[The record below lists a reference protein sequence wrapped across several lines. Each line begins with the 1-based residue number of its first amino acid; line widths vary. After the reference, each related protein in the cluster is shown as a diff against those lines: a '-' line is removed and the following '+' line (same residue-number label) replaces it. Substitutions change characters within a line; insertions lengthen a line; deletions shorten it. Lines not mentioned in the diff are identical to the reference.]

1 MQLLGFKKTY
11 SDPSLYIYDRDG
23 IKVIVPVFVDDITL
37 ASKCI
42 EALDKF
48 VGELG
53 THFKLRDLGPTSYLL
68 GIRIERETAQRRIYL
83 SQTQYIVNKLE
94 EFGMTD
100 CKPVGT
106 PMLPGLKLS
115 SSQSP
120 QTVEEK
126 AVMENIPYMNA
137 VGSLLYLAT
146 ITRPD
151 IAYAASVLARFNAN
165 PGMAHWK
172 AVKHVFRYLKGTI
185 GLKLMYGPNPE
196 QDDLFVTFSDADLGG
211 NPDNGRSTTGYMT
224 RIGLGVVDWMSKL
237 QPVVTLSTTESE
249 LVAGVTAG
257 RGMAWIRN
265 LVDEIGYAAPTPSK
279 LFTDNMSAMQ
289 VSKNPEHHGRMKHLD
304 LCWYWLREQVGK
316 KKIAPLHLPTEEMPA
331 DLLTKALPKPKS
343 RILQLLQKG
352 SNNPYGSTHKT
363 GSLDFYHSPTQL
375 VVPSSSCTQPSIRRA
390 SAPPTSSSP
399 LTTPPSA
406 TSAPLPQVLASPTS
420 SLADHPTPLHNV
432 CASGWAATGTKGVL
446 AATIIN
452 AYAVADTILSD
463 WLEPTKHTPS
473 HYRPGGF
480 GMLDAEGRTTT
491 CFTEA
496 SLMVMTRPLYVRL
509 RELHGDDWDDLLPEA
524 EFQYNNHIYSTT
536 KYTPFMLDTG
546 RNPCMGFEPWP
557 LNSTNETANEF
568 FERMKLVQEEAKA
581 ALAKAKDDMAR
592 YYDQCCIPAP
602 EYKPGDCVYLDAS
615 NIETMRPSNCY
626 LGPYTVER
634 QVGRIQAPSTTLYE
648 PPPPHVQRHQAPPC
662 SPSSRL
668 LPLQTPDSDI
678 RTRT

>member
-23 IKVIVPVFVDDITL
+23 IKVIVPVFLDDITL

-48 VGELG
+48 VSELG

-68 GIRIERETAQRRIYL
+68 GIRIERETAERRIYL

-115 SSQSP
+115 SSQSH

-146 ITRPD
+146 MTRPD

-196 QDDLFVTFSDADLGG
+196 QDDLFVTFSNADLGG

-331 DLLTKALPKPKS
+331 DLLTKALPKPKVEKF
-343 RILQLLQKG
+343 RRMIGLVE
-352 SNNPYGSTHKT
+352 YG
-363 GSLDFYHSPTQL
+363 
-375 VVPSSSCTQPSIRRA
+375 
-390 SAPPTSSSP
+390 
-399 LTTPPSA
+399 
-406 TSAPLPQVLASPTS
+406 
-420 SLADHPTPLHNV
+420 NV
-432 CASGWAATGTKGVL
+432 
-446 AATIIN
+446 
-452 AYAVADTILSD
+452 
-463 WLEPTKHTPS
+463 
-473 HYRPGGF
+473 
-480 GMLDAEGRTTT
+480 
-491 CFTEA
+491 
-496 SLMVMTRPLYVRL
+496 
-509 RELHGDDWDDLLPEA
+509 
-524 EFQYNNHIYSTT
+524 
-536 KYTPFMLDTG
+536 
-546 RNPCMGFEPWP
+546 
-557 LNSTNETANEF
+557 
-568 FERMKLVQEEAKA
+568 
-581 ALAKAKDDMAR
+581 
-592 YYDQCCIPAP
+592 
-602 EYKPGDCVYLDAS
+602 
-615 NIETMRPSNCY
+615 
-626 LGPYTVER
+626 
-634 QVGRIQAPSTTLYE
+634 
-648 PPPPHVQRHQAPPC
+648 
-662 SPSSRL
+662 
-668 LPLQTPDSDI
+668 
-678 RTRT
+678 